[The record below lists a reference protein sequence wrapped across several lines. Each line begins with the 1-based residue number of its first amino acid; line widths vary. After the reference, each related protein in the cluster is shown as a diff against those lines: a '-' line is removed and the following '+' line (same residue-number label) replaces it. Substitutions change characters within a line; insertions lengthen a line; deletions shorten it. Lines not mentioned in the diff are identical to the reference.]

1 MVQDHLMTCSS
12 PPIATKVLLTASTE
26 LGRSGQ
32 RSARFLPPMFSSPVS
47 LVSAPS

>member
-1 MVQDHLMTCSS
+1 MVQDRIMTCP

-32 RSARFLPPMFSSPVS
+32 TLRPLFAAR
-47 LVSAPS
+47 APAAGQPETALS

>member
-1 MVQDHLMTCSS
+1 MVQDHPMTLP

-32 RSARFLPPMFSSPVS
+32 TLRPLFASSRRPACQLS
-47 LVSAPS
+47 SDPS